1 MAEAHAAVAFSFS
14 VTHEGVRVNY
24 DREVL
29 HLIWIS
35 GVRAWKRRLNRLIV
49 SALFDFNL
57 KFIFASVIIA
67 HIRFTVVACHV
78 TCFKHRCNG
87 YRMYCF
93 YELLSLLET
102 TPELR
107 RLFH

>member
-35 GVRAWKRRLNRLIV
+35 GVRAWKRRLNRVIV
-49 SALFDFNL
+49 SAFSGSTF
-57 KFIFASVIIA
+57 KFILVLVISDFIEDLLPLRAIA
-67 HIRFTVVACHV
+67 VKSTYI
-78 TCFKHRCNG
+78 
-87 YRMYCF
+87 
-93 YELLSLLET
+93 
-102 TPELR
+102 
-107 RLFH
+107 